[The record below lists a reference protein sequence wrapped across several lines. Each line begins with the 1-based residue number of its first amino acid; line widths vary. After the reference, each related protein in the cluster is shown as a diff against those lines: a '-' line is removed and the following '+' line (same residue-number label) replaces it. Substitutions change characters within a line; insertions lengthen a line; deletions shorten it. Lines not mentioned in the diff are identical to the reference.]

1 MASDATKFKACN
13 LEQKFADRLRF
24 GSQGHG
30 MASLQNSCDS
40 YRNRVHTHECA
51 IDIATLLR
59 FKSLVHHDLHD
70 IWKLKKTFVFAGK
83 MRDFQRD
90 LDRDHVP
97 HDSNREARAHV
108 SDAIQIATPAHVRTT
123 VGSDG

>member
-1 MASDATKFKACN
+1 MALPISVASDATNFKTCN
-13 LEQKFADRLRF
+13 LGQNAADRLRF

-70 IWKLKKTFVFAGK
+70 IWKIKK
-83 MRDFQRD
+83 
-90 LDRDHVP
+90 
-97 HDSNREARAHV
+97 N
-108 SDAIQIATPAHVRTT
+108 AI
-123 VGSDG
+123 